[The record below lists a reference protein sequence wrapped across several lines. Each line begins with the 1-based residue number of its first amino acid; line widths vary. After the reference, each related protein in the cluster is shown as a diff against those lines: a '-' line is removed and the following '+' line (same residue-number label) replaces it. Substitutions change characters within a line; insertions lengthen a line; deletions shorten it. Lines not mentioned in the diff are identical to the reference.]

1 MRKRHLIPLLLP
13 LAGLLHLSACANRD
27 PELVALVKLKLPVN
41 DEILGIVT
49 VDGLE
54 VDFDLEA
61 VNQQGRR
68 VIMRSTAEIRTDT
81 LFARVDGEPYEI
93 ALRRVSDVRLAR
105 SGTQSTPT
113 ALLVGVAILV
123 GVPLLVGRLAS

>member
-105 SGTQSTPT
+105 SGTQSTPS